1 VIRINL
7 LPVSARRRRRGPA
20 RERLALAA
28 MIVGWAA
35 LVSAG
40 AAWNAAADAE
50 AAALRDLARARDDE
64 RAAVERAHDPAGQQR
79 RQAELAERTQA
90 LEQLAAARGTP
101 AAALAAVAGVV
112 AGGGSPLQPRPEAA
126 AWLTQVRALGGGRW
140 ALAGSARDV
149 AALTELVRGLRAS
162 GRVAGVGAPEYARG
176 AAGRL
181 EFRLE
186 LTARD

>member
-90 LEQLAAARGTP
+90 LEQLAA
-101 AAALAAVAGVV
+101 VAGVV